1 MVSVGGRGVGVGG
14 KSVGLGG
21 TDLVVGGKGIG
32 GGIRAGAEMG
42 VSVGGASF
50 IVKEAIVAVDGRV
63 REVGSAPLQLT
74 VRVRN
79 ITVVTITL

>member
-21 TDLVVGGKGIG
+21 TDLVVGGKGVG
-32 GGIRAGAEMG
+32 VGIRAGAEVG
-42 VSVGGASF
+42 VSVGGTSV